1 MACEAEKT
9 VGVAGYDM
17 YGRAAAVAAA
27 PGMMMMMFNGKLD
40 QRFKGSSS
48 WSRFNVGDISANS
61 RIGRVSTR
69 DSSSHAAAA
78 PPLHRRKLDQLQES
92 QQQKQQHSSS
102 NFLDK
107 SSTDHHR
114 QQEQSSPP
122 PPSPPI
128 VDESVIHGNRTRG
141 NIIIPELGS
150 SGRSSSS
157 SSETSGQKNPKDPS
171 SVVALGSPGSSATD
185 QDSPTV
191 LAAAAAEKLVTKPL
205 IAAGRGRSGNLRTV
219 QSWPTAATTT
229 TTSPAAAAAAPAG
242 GPPPRLRSW
251 SGNLGNLRGGF
262 GSSSSVLQQ
271 GAAAAAGGWSKETAT
286 THKAAAAAE
295 TPRAGSSGM
304 LMATGFVSGVLGTG
318 SKETVRS
325 AAAAAGGTPR
335 ASQAVAA
342 GTTRASTAAAAGTTG
357 RASAATA
364 HETTTTTRASA
375 AAAAGHETMCRG
387 NIFAVGESLLIKRT
401 LSSSDPEEVKKVGNE
416 QYKKGNFAE
425 ALSLYDRAILLAP
438 GHAPYHSNRAAALTA
453 LGRLP
458 EAVRECEHAIKLNSL
473 YPRAHQRLASLCL
486 RLGRLEDVKKH
497 LQIPGQN
504 IDVGEMLRVE
514 KVEKHLENCYNARN
528 ALDWNAVVR
537 ECDAAVTAGADSAPQ
552 LFALKA
558 EAFLKLHRYEEADVV
573 LSAAKKIEG
582 ALRKST
588 SMQADTRTLLVQAQV
603 DMALGRFEG
612 AVIAAEKAAYFDPQ
626 NAEALPTLKRARA
639 VALARTTGNDLYKA
653 GKILEASVAYSE
665 GLQYDPSNAILLCN
679 RAACRS
685 KLGHYEKAV
694 EDCNAALDAQP
705 HYTKALLRRAH
716 SYSEMEKWDLSLK
729 DFEAL
734 RKEMPGNT
742 DVARALSEVQVAMK
756 NSKGRGF
763 GTEEKQQQQRLGVE
777 VNVCSNDQLREEISN
792 HGIAVVQFNTRWSEG
807 CRQMASVVEKLCKL
821 NPTVNFLK
829 VDTDASPYLAK
840 AENVD
845 FVPTFKIYKNGVKVM
860 ELPGPTE
867 QALENALS
875 QLCRYY

>member
-1 MACEAEKT
+1 
-9 VGVAGYDM
+9 M

-61 RIGRVSTR
+61 HI
-69 DSSSHAAAA
+69 AAA
-78 PPLHRRKLDQLQES
+78 
-92 QQQKQQHSSS
+92 
-102 NFLDK
+102 
-107 SSTDHHR
+107 
-114 QQEQSSPP
+114 
-122 PPSPPI
+122 
-128 VDESVIHGNRTRG
+128 V
-141 NIIIPELGS
+141 
-150 SGRSSSS
+150 
-157 SSETSGQKNPKDPS
+157 
-171 SVVALGSPGSSATD
+171 
-185 QDSPTV
+185 
-191 LAAAAAEKLVTKPL
+191 
-205 IAAGRGRSGNLRTV
+205 
-219 QSWPTAATTT
+219 
-229 TTSPAAAAAAPAG
+229 
-242 GPPPRLRSW
+242 
-251 SGNLGNLRGGF
+251 
-262 GSSSSVLQQ
+262 
-271 GAAAAAGGWSKETAT
+271 
-286 THKAAAAAE
+286 
-295 TPRAGSSGM
+295 
-304 LMATGFVSGVLGTG
+304 
-318 SKETVRS
+318 
-325 AAAAAGGTPR
+325 
-335 ASQAVAA
+335 
-342 GTTRASTAAAAGTTG
+342 AGTTG

-364 HETTTTTRASA
+364 HETTTTTRASAA

-458 EAVRECEHAIKLNSL
+458 EAVRECEYAIKLNSL

-665 GLQYDPSNAILLCN
+665 GLQYDSSNAILLCN

-756 NSKGRGF
+756 NSKGRGL

>member
-1 MACEAEKT
+1 
-9 VGVAGYDM
+9 
-17 YGRAAAVAAA
+17 
-27 PGMMMMMFNGKLD
+27 
-40 QRFKGSSS
+40 
-48 WSRFNVGDISANS
+48 
-61 RIGRVSTR
+61 
-69 DSSSHAAAA
+69 
-78 PPLHRRKLDQLQES
+78 
-92 QQQKQQHSSS
+92 
-102 NFLDK
+102 
-107 SSTDHHR
+107 
-114 QQEQSSPP
+114 
-122 PPSPPI
+122 
-128 VDESVIHGNRTRG
+128 VIHGDRRRG

-157 SSETSGQKNPKDPS
+157 SSETSGPKNPKDPS

-185 QDSPTV
+185 QDSPTG
-191 LAAAAAEKLVTKPL
+191 LAVAAEKLVTKPL

-219 QSWPTAATTT
+219 ESWPTAAT
-229 TTSPAAAAAAPAG
+229 TTSPAAAAAAAAG
-242 GPPPRLRSW
+242 APPRLRSW

-262 GSSSSVLQQ
+262 GNSSSALQQ

-286 THKAAAAAE
+286 THKAAAAE

-304 LMATGFVSGVLGTG
+304 LMATGLVSGVLGTG

-325 AAAAAGGTPR
+325 AAAAATGGTPR
-335 ASQAVAA
+335 ASQAA
-342 GTTRASTAAAAGTTG
+342 GTPRASAAAGTTG

-364 HETTTTTRASA
+364 HETTTTTTRAS
-375 AAAAGHETMCRG
+375 AAAGHETMCRG

-453 LGRLP
+453 LSRLP
-458 EAVRECEHAIKLNSL
+458 EAVRECEYAIKINSL
-473 YPRAHQRLASLCL
+473 YLRAHQRLASLCL
-486 RLGRLEDVKKH
+486 RLGRLGDAKKH

-537 ECDAAVTAGADSAPQ
+537 ECNAAVTAGADSAPQ

-558 EAFLKLHRYEEADVV
+558 EAFLKLHRYEEADIV

-588 SMQADTRTLLVQAQV
+588 SMQADTQTLLVQAQV

-653 GKILEASVAYSE
+653 GKFLEASVAYSE

-716 SYSEMEKWDLSLK
+716 SYSEMKKWDLSLK

-756 NSKGRGF
+756 NSKGRGV

-829 VDTDASPYLAK
+829 VDTEASPYLAK

>member
-1 MACEAEKT
+1 PPPC
-9 VGVAGYDM
+9 
-17 YGRAAAVAAA
+17 
-27 PGMMMMMFNGKLD
+27 
-40 QRFKGSSS
+40 GSPPPPPLKRKKKVNATMLFSS

-78 PPLHRRKLDQLQES
+78 PPPPPPPHRRKLDQLQES

-157 SSETSGQKNPKDPS
+157 T
-171 SVVALGSPGSSATD
+171 
-185 QDSPTV
+185 
-191 LAAAAAEKLVTKPL
+191 
-205 IAAGRGRSGNLRTV
+205 
-219 QSWPTAATTT
+219 
-229 TTSPAAAAAAPAG
+229 
-242 GPPPRLRSW
+242 
-251 SGNLGNLRGGF
+251 
-262 GSSSSVLQQ
+262 
-271 GAAAAAGGWSKETAT
+271 
-286 THKAAAAAE
+286 AAE

-304 LMATGFVSGVLGTG
+304 LMATGLVSGVLGTG

-325 AAAAAGGTPR
+325 AAAAAGGTSR

-342 GTTRASTAAAAGTTG
+342 GTPRASTAAAAGTTG

-558 EAFLKLHRYEEADVV
+558 EAFLKLHRYEEADIV

-653 GKILEASVAYSE
+653 GKILKASVAYSE

-756 NSKGRGF
+756 NSKGRGL